1 MSPLDLS
8 SQVDGL
14 LEAFENAAVSTRV
27 PDLEPFL
34 PPAGDPAR
42 AEAVRE
48 LVRVAI
54 ELRWSRGER
63 PDPEEY
69 LDRFPELAESAALA
83 EVAFEDY
90 RQRILAGEQPDRES
104 YRGRF
109 GIDVTDWPGPDA
121 GTARPSHTSFV
132 TPLPPVETPTER
144 IVRRSALSDQK
155 VEPVTTAMPERGQ
168 VFAGFRLL
176 RELGRGAFGR
186 VYLAE
191 QTDLADRRVAL
202 KVSPRLADEV
212 RTLARMQHT
221 NIVPVYS
228 AHRVPPF
235 TAVCMPYFGAT
246 TIAGVL
252 FDLSSETRPAS
263 GHAIAEAVRRRRLAL
278 PKSDAL
284 PPAMSTLE
292 SCSIENAVL
301 WIGERLA
308 DALAHAH
315 ERGIVHRDIK
325 PANVLIA
332 DDGQPML
339 LDFNL
344 ASDDNDTAAERA
356 RIGGT
361 LPYMAPEQVRLFGG
375 SKDKLD
381 GRADIYSLGT
391 LLFQLLTGR
400 LPYSDH
406 FGETETVLNQ
416 MRADRSGPIPR
427 LRYFNPRVTPAVES
441 IVRKC
446 LEPDPTNRYASA
458 GDLRDDLARQLAN
471 LPLKFAAEPS
481 LRERAHKWV
490 RRHPKLVSPAAVCG
504 YMAAA
509 LLIASAIT
517 VRLSLDARAR
527 RQDAERIGAYRQ
539 YEQFLTLA
547 DRVKVAAGS
556 PEKSAEVLRT
566 GSEALDRYGATEPGW
581 EDRQEVIR
589 LPENERER
597 LKSEVG
603 ELAFLTAR
611 AAALIRRDSEVAIRL
626 SELAERSLT
635 PDAKP
640 AAAAQRSELTGVSPE
655 AIAAAVGNGSR
666 GDFLRACDL
675 AARGRH
681 RNALPIV
688 TRFLAQHPEDFG
700 GWFLKARCHDVL
712 GQFEEA
718 RADYSTSAAL
728 RPLSPRPLAA
738 RGELVFRK
746 GKDLGQSRADLDR
759 ALQLDPNFADARLTR
774 SLVFHAMGK
783 YQEALADLNDLAADD
798 LCPTRVFFARA
809 RVRDA
814 LKDKAGADADRAE
827 GMKREPRDPA
837 SFVTRGLFR
846 ADSDPNGGLADF
858 RAAEELDPFYADA
871 MVNQAWLL
879 GEKMNRH
886 KEAIAATDRL
896 LKLYPDHMNGRT
908 GRAVLLARIGRTE
921 EAIAEARRCVAT
933 APHESAYYQAGCVF
947 AIVSAKDPA
956 YRDEGLKL
964 ISTAL
969 LRGFGHDFLLTDND
983 LDALRGDERFRKLFE
998 GVKVMKEFAQ
1008 PGSKR

>member
-1 MSPLDLS
+1 MSPLDLA

-14 LEAFENAAVSTRV
+14 LEAFENAAASTRV

-34 PPAGDPAR
+34 PPSGDPAR
-42 AEAVRE
+42 TEAVRE

-54 ELRWSRGER
+54 ELRWARGER
-63 PDPEEY
+63 PNPDEY
-69 LDRFPELAESAALA
+69 LDRFPELADSVGLA
-83 EVAFEDY
+83 EVAYEDY
-90 RQRILAGEQPDRES
+90 RQRILAGERPDRES
-104 YRGRF
+104 YRRRF
-109 GIDVTDWPGPDA
+109 GIDVGDWPGPEA
-121 GTARPSHTSFV
+121 GTERPSHTSFA
-132 TPLPPVETPTER
+132 TPLPIADTPTEH
-144 IVRRSALSDQK
+144 ILRRSAQLRRQT
-155 VEPVTTAMPERGQ
+155 EPASVPPPEPGE
-168 VFAGFRLL
+168 VFAGFRLI

-191 QTDLADRRVAL
+191 ETDLADRRVAL
-202 KVSPRLADEV
+202 KVSSRLAGEV

-228 AHRVPPF
+228 AHRLPPF
-235 TAVCMPYFGAT
+235 TALCMPYFGAT
-246 TIAGVL
+246 TLAGVL
-252 FDLSSETRPAS
+252 SDLVTGARPAS
-263 GHAIAEAVRRRRLAL
+263 GRAIAESVRRRRLARTQ
-278 PKSDAL
+278 PDNL
-284 PPAMSTLE
+284 PPAMSILE
-292 SCSIENAVL
+292 STSFEDAVL

-315 ERGIVHRDIK
+315 DRGIVHRDIK

-344 ASDDNDTAAERA
+344 AADDNDTAAERA

-361 LPYMAPEQVRLFGG
+361 LPYMAPEQVRSFGG
-375 SKDKLD
+375 SGDKVD
-381 GRADIYSLGT
+381 GRADIYSLGA
-391 LLFQLLTGR
+391 LLFQLLGGR
-400 LPYSDH
+400 LPYPNH
-406 FGETETVLNQ
+406 FGETETVLKQ
-416 MRADRSGPIPR
+416 MQVDRSGPIPR
-427 LRYFNPRVTPAVES
+427 LRQFNSRITPAAES

-446 LEPDPTNRYASA
+446 LESDPANRYASA
-458 GDLRDDLARQLAN
+458 ADLRDDLGRQRAS

-481 LRERAHKWV
+481 LRERAHKWI
-490 RRHPKLVSPAAVCG
+490 RRHPKLVSPAALCG

-527 RQDAERIGAYRQ
+527 RQDAERIEAYRK
-539 YEQFLTLA
+539 YEEFFTLA
-547 DRVKVAAGS
+547 GQVKVAAGS
-556 PEKSAEVLRT
+556 PERSAEVLRT

-581 EDRQEVIR
+581 EGRPEVVR
-589 LPENERER
+589 LPDNERER
-597 LKSEVG
+597 LRSEIG

-611 AAALIRRDSEVAIRL
+611 AASLIRRDTELATRL
-626 SELAERSLT
+626 NELAERSLT

-640 AAAAQRSELTGVSPE
+640 AAAAQRSELTGVTPAE
-655 AIAAAVGNGSR
+655 ITAVIGAGSR

-681 RNALPIV
+681 RDALPIV
-688 TRFLAQHPEDFG
+688 ARFLAQHPEDFG

-712 GQFEEA
+712 GQYEEA

-728 RPLSPRPLAA
+728 RPLSPRPVAA
-738 RGELVFRK
+738 RGELAFRQ
-746 GKDLGQSRADLDR
+746 GKDLVQARADLDR
-759 ALQLDPNFADARLTR
+759 AIQLDPNLTDARLTR
-774 SLVFHAMGK
+774 ALVLRAIGK
-783 YQEALADLNDLAADD
+783 YQEALADLNELAADD

-814 LKDKAGADADRAE
+814 LKDRAGADADRAE

-846 ADSDPNGGLADF
+846 ADKDPDAALADF

-879 GEKMNRH
+879 GEKMNRPE
-886 KEAIAATDRL
+886 EAIAATDRL
-896 LKLYPDHMNGRT
+896 LRLYPDHMNGRT
-908 GRAVLLARIGRTE
+908 GRAVLLARVGRTK

-933 APHESAYYQAGCVF
+933 APHPSAYYTAGCVF
-947 AIVSAKDPA
+947 AVVSAKDPA

-969 LRGFGHDFLLTDND
+969 LRGFGHDLVLADGD
-983 LDALRGDERFRKLFE
+983 LAPLREDERFRKLVE
-998 GVKVMKEFAQ
+998 GVKLMKELGQ
-1008 PGSKR
+1008 TGSKR